1 MSHSE
6 TRALPFLD
14 PMSSILTVA
23 FVTFLL
29 AMVGLKYW
37 LAWRQ
42 IRHVTAHADAVPRQF
57 ADRVSLEAHRR
68 AAAYTVEKTRLGLVE
83 TAVGALLL
91 VGMTLLG
98 GLDWIVARLAGL
110 GTSDF
115 VLQMLVVSVVLLLV
129 SLLDLLRK
137 KTRKMSLSPTVSTAT

>member
-1 MSHSE
+1 LSHGE
-6 TRALPFLD
+6 TRALPFLS
-14 PMSSILTVA
+14 PMSFILTVA
-23 FVTFLL
+23 FVAFLL

-42 IRHVTAHADAVPRQF
+42 IRHVTGHAHAVPRQF

-83 TAVGALLL
+83 TATGALLL
-91 VGMTLLG
+91 VGVTLLG
-98 GLDWIVARLAGL
+98 GLDWIVAQLAGL

-115 VLQMLVVSVVLLLV
+115 VLQMLVVSVVLLLA
-129 SLLDLLRK
+129 SLLDLP
-137 KTRKMSLSPTVSTAT
+137 SPGTGSSASSRSTDSTA